1 MPVSPGYGWAARGAL
16 AVMRLL
22 RWRCHV
28 TGAGHVPPA
37 GGAIITWNH
46 HGHLDGIPVALA
58 VHRHRGRQVRVVVHR
73 DLLTRPL
80 LGPLL
85 RTVGALPAGLGR
97 LPSRQHPAGEA
108 LRHGELVM
116 IAPEGHIST
125 SPGLGEFRTGAA
137 RLAAG
142 AGVPLVPAATW
153 GTRDVSTT
161 GHRSL
166 WAAWRVSVEV
176 AFARP
181 IPVSRDADPTAV
193 TRRLRAV
200 TGALLAEVL
209 ERARSP

>member
-1 MPVSPGYGWAARGAL
+1 MSPGFERAARGAL
-16 AVMRLL
+16 AAMRLL
-22 RWRCHV
+22 RWRCHA

-37 GGAIITWNH
+37 GGAVITWNH
-46 HGHLDGIPVALA
+46 HGHLDGIPIALA
-58 VHRHRGRQVRVVVHR
+58 VHRHRGRELRVVVHR

-85 RTVGALPAGLGR
+85 RAVGALPARVGGLR
-97 LPSRQHPAGEA
+97 TRQHPAGEA
-108 LRHGELVM
+108 LRRGELVM

-153 GTRDVSTT
+153 GTGDVSTT

-166 WAAWRVSVEV
+166 RAAWRVSVEV
-176 AFARP
+176 AFGRP
-181 IPVSRDADPTAV
+181 IPVTADADPAAV

-200 TGALLAEVL
+200 TGLLLAEVL
-209 ERARSP
+209 ERARSS